1 MALIEKRKTYK
12 RICIEKKKNLLYRQP
27 LLTVDCSSRYVLC
40 IYKQIQI
47 HTQKQHKQ

>member
-12 RICIEKKKNLLYRQP
+12 RICIEKINLPYRRP

-47 HTQKQHKQ
+47 HTQKQYEQ